1 MKLFAP
7 TVDQDPILAMGIAS
21 KEYVDNKLS
30 TGLGSVIVGN
40 VYITDIIPTASGIV
54 AQKAYDP
61 NTVPANIV
69 LTEATA
75 DNSAVRVKIY
85 AEGGNAFY
93 SPTVTINGV
102 TATLTKIAGDASRV
116 YTGQADIVVGSGD
129 TLIEVIS
136 STGATAEATVHL
148 AGAGP
153 AIGSLVIGSLPGAQ
167 TEVKSGDVV
176 QVSGIVANAA
186 TYVEVIAGGAASA
199 LSSLTLGAD
208 GSAGSGNKTFT
219 GTFTVGSGS
228 GAQSIS
234 ARARNVLGTYG
245 ATAASS
251 NTVTLN
257 QTAPTISAISIA
269 YPAGQSALKGS
280 EVATVTATVT
290 NADSYSYTSSANLSV
305 ASPSTYAAAK
315 SVSRVSGGYVNG
327 VNNYTITATKASNG
341 AVSTRSAAITIA
353 DTAPTAAISIT
364 GSPARLVSSPAGQS
378 YTVTITANQALYSAP
393 SLSAGSGTWTGSWTG
408 SGTTWSRTLVVN
420 DAAAKGATTFSGLS
434 LPNLAAV
441 VGSSITSGA
450 AYTVGGFTR
459 RTLTLAAFSQL
470 AAIGTA
476 VVNIAKVNAKYSGT
490 ANNLT
495 YQASTDNLFQG
506 FTITDS
512 SGVFSATG
520 NYLFITDQAYAGA
533 NTSGTLMV
541 EVEEVA

>member
-7 TVDQDPILAMGIAS
+7 TVDQDPIIAMGIAS

-40 VYITDIIPTASGIV
+40 VYITDIVPTSAGIV
-54 AQKAYDP
+54 AQKTYDP
-61 NTVPANIV
+61 NTVPANVV

-102 TATLTKIAGDASRV
+102 TATLTKIASDSSRV

-129 TLIEVIS
+129 TLIEVVS

-153 AIGSLVIGSLPGAQ
+153 AISSLVIGSLPGSQ

-245 ATAASS
+245 ATAVSS

-353 DTAPTAAISIT
+353 DTAPTAVISIS

-378 YTVTITANQALYSAP
+378 YTVTITANQSLYSAP
-393 SLSAGSGTWTGSWTG
+393 SLSAGSGTWSGSWTG

-420 DAAAKGATTFSGLS
+420 DAAAKGATAFSALS
-434 LPNLAAV
+434 LPNLAGV

-476 VVNIAKVNAKYSGT
+476 VVNIAKVNAKYAGT

-512 SGVFSATG
+512 LGVFSATG

>member
-341 AVSTRSAAITIA
+341 AVSTRSAAIAIA